1 MPGMKLVSCA
11 RLSCACVF
19 VLAAGPAAAQEATPT
34 PARAEPKVE
43 HLVAEDDGARIEE
56 LRVRGQTQRIVVTPK
71 KGGGRYEIVPAD
83 GARDMSQDKSRAAA
97 GQRVW
102 HLLNF

>member
-1 MPGMKLVSCA
+1 MKLVSRAC
-11 RLSCACVF
+11 LLCACAF
-19 VLAAGPAAAQEATPT
+19 ALLAGRVHAQEATPA

-43 HLVAEDDGARIEE
+43 HLVAEDDGVRIEE

-71 KGGGRYEIVPAD
+71 KGGARYEILPAD
-83 GARDMSQDKSRAAA
+83 DRNRAAA

-102 HLLNF
+102 HILNF